1 MPFLDESGVTTLSEE
16 LRARLSNNSRVFTGT
31 STDAASATTHA
42 VTLDDADG
50 FVLKP
55 GVMLLVTFTNGVSDL
70 RYINVGGIGS
80 HGVTSALSKRCLYP
94 YETAVL
100 SYTGTYWKMNPTI
113 DMVSSA
119 ASQAT
124 GIMWQW
130 GTCATK
136 DETHDKVVSD
146 MPWAAPRAG
155 AIISV
160 KFTYANTY
168 VGRVRMEVMS
178 INARPIYVNGAITS
192 ATNTL
197 LWSAGEMLTF
207 YYDGSYWNF
216 LYRGITPPFAQSS

>member
-1 MPFLDESGVTTLSEE
+1 MPFLDEGGVTTLSKE

-55 GVMLLVTFTNGVSDL
+55 GVMLLVTFTNGVNDL
-70 RYINVGGIGS
+70 QYVNVGGIGS
-80 HGVTSALSKRCLYP
+80 HGVTSALSKSYLYP

-100 SYTGTYWKMNPTI
+100 SYNGTNWRMNPTI
-113 DMVSSA
+113 AMVAGA

-136 DETHDKVVSD
+136 DATHDKVVSD
-146 MPWAAPRAG
+146 LPWAAPKAG
-155 AIISV
+155 AIISI

-168 VGRVRMEVMS
+168 AGRVRMRVMN
-178 INARPIYVNGAITS
+178 INVRPIYVNGAITS

-197 LWSAGEMLTF
+197 LWSAGETLTF
-207 YYDGSYWNF
+207 YYDGTNWNF